1 MEYYAAKRTGEGM
14 NDSLHQGKKRFF
26 ITDKQKETKDM
37 ETVSDNVQL
46 YRNPLEALEDA
57 CYNYKVSIFGL
68 INPNDERKRKYLS
81 AEAEYKKA
89 IKSAIKYLRD
99 ELKSVEE
106 SSWRTVARE
115 ENE

>member
-1 MEYYAAKRTGEGM
+1 MKTA
-14 NDSLHQGKKRFF
+14 
-26 ITDKQKETKDM
+26 
-37 ETVSDNVQL
+37 SDNEQL
-46 YRNPLEALEDA
+46 YRDHLEALDDA
-57 CYNYKVSIFGL
+57 CCDYKASIFGL
-68 INPNDERKRKYLS
+68 VEPNVERRKRFLS

-106 SSWRTVARE
+106 SCWRTVATT